1 MKGQGIA
8 GTAVPLASKKPLSSR
23 PQPPKKADKKAL
35 PPQTKTAVSKNVPP
49 KVAKLPE
56 PPVIKTIRE
65 KALEQLALEAE
76 PQRSGQVCCRWNHYR
91 KCFSAH
97 NGVVKFSDIDAEY
110 SFSFVYRGNFTRKL
124 KLDGADDEDAS
135 AYVPGDGD
143 FFIEVCPTRTYR
155 LVVIEDPVAGVGAEG
170 LRLKDGPIFGS
181 KDTGPIFGSKDTG
194 PIFGSKDTESPPKQS
209 KAVDLLT
216 KELLKM
222 DVSDLHS
229 AEAKAIREARDVE
242 DVLFCGSLL

>member
-1 MKGQGIA
+1 MKGQGIS

-23 PQPPKKADKKAL
+23 PQPPKKADKKAP

-49 KVAKLPE
+49 KVAKLPD
-56 PPVIKTIRE
+56 IKTIRE

-91 KCFSAH
+91 KCFPAH

-124 KLDGADDEDAS
+124 KADGADDEDAS

-155 LVVIEDPVAGVGAEG
+155 LVVVEDPVAGVGAEG
-170 LRLKDGPIFGS
+170 LRLKEGPIFGL
-181 KDTGPIFGSKDTG
+181 KDA
-194 PIFGSKDTESPPKQS
+194 ESVPKQS
-209 KAVDLLT
+209 KAVELLT

-229 AEAKAIREARDVE
+229 AQAKAIREARDVE
-242 DVLFCGSLL
+242 DVLFSGSLL

>member
-49 KVAKLPE
+49 KLAKLTE

-91 KCFSAH
+91 KCFLAH
-97 NGVVKFSDIDAEY
+97 NGVVKFNDIDAEY

-143 FFIEVCPTRTYR
+143 FFIEVCSTRTYR

-170 LRLKDGPIFGS
+170 LRLKDGPIFV
-181 KDTGPIFGSKDTG
+181 
-194 PIFGSKDTESPPKQS
+194 SKDTESVPKQS

-242 DVLFCGSLL
+242 DVLFSGSLL

>member
-1 MKGQGIA
+1 MKGVLGSAI
-8 GTAVPLASKKPLSSR
+8 PLASKKPLSSR
-23 PQPPKKADKKAL
+23 PQPPKKSDKKPPPTKIAVLKKGNL
-35 PPQTKTAVSKNVPP
+35 PASP
-49 KVAKLPE
+49 AKLTQPT
-56 PPVIKTIRE
+56 VKTIRE
-65 KALEQLALEAE
+65 KAMELLALEAD

-91 KCFSAH
+91 KCFPAH

-124 KLDGADDEDAS
+124 KADGADDDDAS
-135 AYVPGDGD
+135 AYVPGDGE

-170 LRLKDGPIFGS
+170 LRLKEGPIFGL
-181 KDTGPIFGSKDTG
+181 
-194 PIFGSKDTESPPKQS
+194 KDTESAPKQS
-209 KAVDLLT
+209 KTVELLT

-229 AEAKAIREARDVE
+229 AQAKAIREARDVE
-242 DVLFCGSLL
+242 DVLFSGSLL